1 MGEARWAARFLGPA
15 RRVTAM
21 SNLRIPVRQLQESDG
36 VLAVAS
42 GNYCAHGR
50 AVPAGFI
57 QIYGSRGSI
66 ETAEID
72 PATWYPTRLEMQVGD
87 GLSSIE
93 GPIETVPGLGGVHS
107 RLPEAQVY
115 ADILHLV
122 DCLREN
128 KGLVSHPSQACH
140 LVEIVEKAYRAA
152 RTGTAQTLVTTF
164 IPVSSPQERKQPS

>member
-50 AVPAGFI
+50 AVSAG
-57 QIYGSRGSI
+57 YASRGSI

-72 PATWYPTRLEMQVGD
+72 PATWYPTRLEMQAGD
-87 GLSSIE
+87 GPSSIE

-122 DCLREN
+122 DCLGEN
-128 KGLVSHPSQACH
+128 KGFVSHPSQACH
-140 LVEIVEKAYRAA
+140 LVEIVEKAYLAA
-152 RTGTAQTLVTTF
+152 LTGTAQTLL
-164 IPVSSPQERKQPS
+164 